1 MKKIN
6 PGDTAVKEWV
16 KPSLY
21 LKLAHSLNK
30 KEQVRSY
37 MEEIVLLLSHISF
50 LGKTDSE
57 TISEKYASFTH

>member
-1 MKKIN
+1 
-6 PGDTAVKEWV
+6 
-16 KPSLY
+16 
-21 LKLAHSLNK
+21 
-30 KEQVRSY
+30 